1 MSKGDYNEIMKIAFQ
16 AEEGID
22 EDIINKFGKQY
33 SDKQVLIKE
42 GDFEN
47 QIYWIISG
55 EVYITKKMGNKY
67 KIITT
72 LGKGEIIGE
81 MNFFDRSVR
90 SATVVAKGNVH
101 ALVFSRQN
109 FTDIFKSSPQWSE
122 RLLYSLS
129 NRICNMINRLISLGE
144 NKEPD
149 SA

>member
-1 MSKGDYNEIMKIAFQ
+1 MSEGDYNEIMKIAFQ

-22 EDIINKFGKQY
+22 DDIIRKFGKNY
-33 SDKQVLIKE
+33 SNKQVLIKE

-47 QIYWIISG
+47 QIYWILSG
-55 EVYITKKMGNKY
+55 EVYITKKIGKKY

-81 MNFFDRSVR
+81 MNFFDKSVR
-90 SATVVAKGNVH
+90 SATVVAKGDVH
-101 ALVFSRQN
+101 ALVFTRQN

-122 RLLYSLS
+122 RLLFSLS
-129 NRICNMINRLISLGE
+129 TRICNMINRLMDLDE
-144 NKEPD
+144 NKQPD